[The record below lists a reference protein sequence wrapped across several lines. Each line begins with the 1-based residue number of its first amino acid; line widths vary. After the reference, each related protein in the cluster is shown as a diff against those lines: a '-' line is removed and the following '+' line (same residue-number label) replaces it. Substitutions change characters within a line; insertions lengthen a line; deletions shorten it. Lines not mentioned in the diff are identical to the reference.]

1 MPECPRLQSCAFFE
15 LLMKDQSSLAGL
27 FRQRYCR
34 AKCHECARMIVET
47 AGLPVPEDLFPNQ
60 DRKAAEI
67 IGAAV
72 AHARSA

>member
-1 MPECPRLQSCAFFE
+1 MLECPRLQNCSFFE

-34 AKCHECARMIVET
+34 ARSHECARRIVEA

-60 DRKAAEI
+60 GEKAAEI
-67 IGAAV
+67 IGAV
-72 AHARSA
+72 AHARTA